1 MKLSR
6 SKAKP
11 KAKRPQPRRDPT
23 YGGLLHVT
31 ARSHAAAR
39 ADNGPLVL
47 ATTVVV
53 VLLSTALILW
63 TLWITASFL
72 GRVLFTENPRFQI
85 REITARSDGV
95 LRESLLIEW
104 AGISP
109 EANLFQISLKN
120 VRERLEKN
128 AIVRNAV
135 VRRRL
140 PGRIEIEVNERVAIA
155 RMGQV
160 EGLMNWLVDVEGV
173 LIRKSLQDKHLPF
186 LLGVPQDVTQG
197 DKVSGGRGQ
206 DALRYLAVLRE
217 MPVLKRELF
226 EVQAI
231 SVGHPDYLDARLAS
245 GIQVLLP
252 RTGNTRAA
260 LEEATRLIEENRR
273 LNLQQNFF
281 DLTMERGNNRIGARR

>member
-6 SKAKP
+6 SKP
-11 KAKRPQPRRDPT
+11 KTKRPQPRRDPT

-31 ARSHAAAR
+31 ARGRTASQV
-39 ADNGPLVL
+39 DNGPLVWAVTGL
-47 ATTVVV
+47 VG
-53 VLLSTALILW
+53 LLSLSLILW
-63 TLWITASFL
+63 TLWVTAGFL

-104 AGISP
+104 SGITP
-109 EANLFQISLKN
+109 EANLFQISLTN
-120 VRERLEKN
+120 VRDRLEKN

-140 PGRIEIEVNERVAIA
+140 PGRIEIEVNERVPIA

-160 EGLMNWLVDVEGV
+160 EGQMNWLLDVEGV

-186 LLGVPQDVTQG
+186 LLGVPQNVTQG
-197 DKVSGGRGQ
+197 DTVAAGRGE
-206 DALRYLAVLRE
+206 DALRYLAVLRD

-226 EVQAI
+226 DIQAI
-231 SVGHPDYLDARLAS
+231 SVGHPDYLDARLGS

-252 RTGNTRAA
+252 RTGNPRTA

-273 LNLQQNFF
+273 LNLGQNFF